1 MDLIKERPDAELDD
15 QLGDAL
21 NERFKCGDV
30 SHVVIPLLL
39 PVRLPRVK
47 LVCSGKGE
55 ILGPNLERE
64 ITYIFN
70 PMTNNQKL
78 CGENGTIKLSCY
90 DST

>member
-1 MDLIKERPDAELDD
+1 MIIESPDAEFDD

-21 NERFKCGDV
+21 DERLEGGDV
-30 SHVVIPLLL
+30 SHVVGILLL
-39 PVRLPRVK
+39 PVRFPGVK
-47 LVCSGKGE
+47 LVGSRKGE